1 MNAMSF
7 FEKISGLQRK
17 REQKQD
23 QQYSDV
29 VRSLVMGKE
38 PDPEEVDRILSEAG
52 ITVSQFQADVEKG
65 RERMTMHALANSL
78 PNLQANRDEIAKQ
91 IKAVD
96 TEFAKAEKA
105 HDDARLPLED
115 RLREC
120 DEAIK
125 QATRARED
133 LVVTCEDPV
142 LLGEMEHVE
151 SELERLREVNRDLLS
166 KAAYFENLADT
177 ERNMADKETG
187 EEKSERLANA
197 KEFSEEAKAV
207 RKRMKANDKL
217 SEGLQLKRSEIEE
230 RMRAV

>member
-17 REQKQD
+17 REQRQD

-52 ITVSQFQADVEKG
+52 IMVAELQEDVEKG
-65 RERMTMHALANSL
+65 RERMVMHTLANSL
-78 PNLQANRDEIAKQ
+78 PGFQANRDEIAKQ
-91 IKAVD
+91 IKAID

-105 HDDARLPLED
+105 HNDARLPLENQ
-115 RLREC
+115 LREC
-120 DEAIK
+120 DDAIR

-142 LLGEMEHVE
+142 LLGEIEHVE
-151 SELERLREVNRDLLS
+151 SEMERLAETNRDLLS
-166 KAAYFENLADT
+166 KAAYFENKADT

-187 EEKSERLANA
+187 EEKSGRLANA
-197 KEFSEEAKAV
+197 KEYSEEAKAV

-217 SEGLQLKRSEIEE
+217 SEGLELQRSEIEE
-230 RMRAV
+230 RMREV

>member
-1 MNAMSF
+1 MSF

-17 REQKQD
+17 REQRQD
-23 QQYSDV
+23 QQYSEI
-29 VRSLVMGKE
+29 VRSLVLGKE
-38 PDPEEVDRILSEAG
+38 PDPEEVDRILSEVG
-52 ITVSQFQADVEKG
+52 ITVAEFQADVEKG
-65 RERMTMHALANSL
+65 HERMAMHALANSL

-91 IKAVD
+91 INAVD

-120 DEAIK
+120 DEAIR

-142 LLGEMEHVE
+142 LLGEMKHVE

-166 KAAYFENLADT
+166 KAAYFENKADT

-187 EEKSERLANA
+187 EEKNERIAKA

-217 SEGLQLKRSEIEE
+217 SEGLELQRSEIEQ
-230 RMRAV
+230 RMREF

>member
-23 QQYSDV
+23 QQYTDI

-65 RERMTMHALANSL
+65 RERMMMQALANSL

-96 TEFAKAEKA
+96 TEIAKAEKV

-133 LVVTCEDPV
+133 LVVTCEHPV
-142 LLGEMEHVE
+142 LLGEMKHVE
-151 SELERLREVNRDLLS
+151 SELERLREANRDLLS
-166 KAAYFENLADT
+166 KAAYCEDRADS
-177 ERNMADKETG
+177 ERNMADRETG
-187 EEKSERLANA
+187 DEKSERLTKA
-197 KEFSEEAKAV
+197 KEYSEEAKAV
-207 RKRMKANDKL
+207 RRRMKANDKL
-217 SEGLQLKRSEIEE
+217 SEGLELQRSEIEE
-230 RMRAV
+230 RMREF

>member
-17 REQKQD
+17 REERQD
-23 QQYSDV
+23 EEYSDI
-29 VRSLVMGKE
+29 VRSLAMGKE

-52 ITVSQFQADVEKG
+52 ITVSEFQADVEKG
-65 RERMTMHALANSL
+65 HERMAMHALANSL
-78 PNLQANRDEIAKQ
+78 PNLQANRNEIAKQ

-120 DEAIK
+120 DEAIR

-133 LVVTCEDPV
+133 LVVTCEDPC
-142 LLGEMEHVE
+142 LLGEMKPVE
-151 SELERLREVNRDLLS
+151 SVL
-166 KAAYFENLADT
+166 
-177 ERNMADKETG
+177 
-187 EEKSERLANA
+187 
-197 KEFSEEAKAV
+197 
-207 RKRMKANDKL
+207 
-217 SEGLQLKRSEIEE
+217 
-230 RMRAV
+230 